1 MSADSVDRKSK
12 NKVVATLPK
21 SPTLGVS
28 TYSWQPEDAPMTA
41 DAREG
46 WLMPRIQDEAG
57 RGRFN
62 YNTATPGQI
71 LDFETKYKIN
81 TPVVP
86 LVAQLPGGGMGGG
99 YGGSGSGSGSG
110 SGNDAMMNAIK
121 QYGRAGEA
129 SAWENYNNGI
139 NNINAG
145 YDTAQRMVDSGYGDL
160 NKYLTTNQ
168 VNPYAG
174 LQQAVSPVNNAMANY
189 LSAYGV
195 SNDPVTQQVQASQ
208 IAGQQSADSFN
219 QLQQLMSANQL
230 SNNQSNID
238 VAKMAQNY
246 ATTGLGTQRAGY
258 QANAETARS
267 AAMSDLMEQI
277 LKAKI
282 DAYK

>member
-12 NKVVATLPK
+12 NKVVAKLPK
-21 SPTLGVS
+21 SSTLGVRE
-28 TYSWQPEDAPMTA
+28 YAWNPENAPRSA
-41 DAREG
+41 DASES
-46 WLMPRIQDEAG
+46 WNMPRIQQEAG
-57 RGRFN
+57 RERFN
-62 YNTATPGQI
+62 YNTATPGEI
-71 LDFETKYKIN
+71 LDYNTRYNIN

-86 LVAQLPGGGMGGG
+86 QVAQLPGGGMGGG
-99 YGGSGSGSGSG
+99 YGGSGSGSG
-110 SGNDAMMNAIK
+110 NAAMMNAIK

-129 SAWENYNNGI
+129 SAWDNYNNGI

-145 YDTAQRMVDSGYGDL
+145 YDTAQGMVNSGYSDL

-230 SNNQSNID
+230 ANNQSNID
-238 VAKMAQNY
+238 IAKLAQNY
-246 ATTGLGTQRAGY
+246 ATTGLGAQRAGY

-267 AAMSDLMEQI
+267 AAMSDLMQQI